1 MKQHLQI
8 ALDHEPLA
16 WINGVVYSNRPAWY
30 NVTARA
36 LHMDLIVPKERPH
49 HAPQPAVLF
58 LCGGAYMVMDRSIW
72 LPELMT
78 LARAGYTVASM
89 EYRTSNEAAF
99 PAALEDVK
107 TAIRF
112 LRAQGHT
119 VRVVC
124 ADQDK
129 AGNEC
134 FYVVPELNLYLL
146 NPIVERNGVTLP
158 RLDRSLLED
167 AIRDC
172 DVVHTTFV
180 LQLSH
185 TAVKIAKA
193 YNKPITSSFHCQA
206 ENVTA
211 HFLCKDLD
219 AINRG
224 VYRACYQMVYQY
236 SDIIHYPT
244 QFIRDTFEAVV
255 GPTNGRVISN
265 GVNSMFTPGPAKRP
279 AGLEGKFL
287 IVSTGR
293 LSSEKNQ
300 EILIKAI
307 GRSAHREQIHLILAG
322 EGPREEHYRHLAD
335 KYGVDMEIAFFSRQD
350 LLNLLRCADLYCH
363 PAEVEIESI
372 ACLEA
377 IACGLVPV
385 IANSP
390 KSAAKSFALD
400 EKSLFKNKDPEDMAA
415 KIDYWVEHPAERADY
430 SRKYLES
437 GTQFEQQSCMR
448 QMEQMLFDA
457 VALRGEP
464 T

>member
-1 MKQHLQI
+1 MTITIVCDILGEENNGTTI
-8 ALDHEPLA
+8 ACM
-16 WINGVVYSNRPAWY
+16 N
-30 NVTARA
+30 
-36 LHMDLIVPKERPH
+36 LIR
-49 HAPQPAVLF
+49 
-58 LCGGAYMVMDRSIW
+58 Y
-72 LPELMT
+72 
-78 LARAGYTVASM
+78 
-89 EYRTSNEAAF
+89 
-99 PAALEDVK
+99 
-107 TAIRF
+107 

-134 FYVVPELNLYLL
+134 FYVVPERNLYLL

-158 RLDRSLLED
+158 RVDRSILAE

-180 LQLSH
+180 LRLSH

-211 HFLCKDLD
+211 HFLCKDSA

-265 GVNSMFTPGPAKRP
+265 GVNSMFTPGPATRP
-279 AGLEGKFL
+279 EELKDKFL

-300 EILIKAI
+300 EILIEAI
-307 GRSAHREQIHLILAG
+307 GRSAYREQIHLILAG
-322 EGPREEHYRHLAD
+322 EGPRETHYRHLAER
-335 KYGVDMEIAFFSRQD
+335 YGVDMEISFFTRQE

-385 IANSP
+385 IADSP
-390 KSAAKSFALD
+390 KSAAKAFALD
-400 EKSLFKNKDPEDMAA
+400 DKSLFKNKDAEDMAR
-415 KIDYWVEHPAERADY
+415 KIDYWVSHPDERADY
-430 SRKYLES
+430 SRKYLDS

-457 VALRGEP
+457 TAMAGAPV
-464 T
+464 

>member
-1 MKQHLQI
+1 MTITIVCDILGEENNGTTI
-8 ALDHEPLA
+8 ACM
-16 WINGVVYSNRPAWY
+16 N
-30 NVTARA
+30 
-36 LHMDLIVPKERPH
+36 LIR
-49 HAPQPAVLF
+49 
-58 LCGGAYMVMDRSIW
+58 Y
-72 LPELMT
+72 
-78 LARAGYTVASM
+78 
-89 EYRTSNEAAF
+89 
-99 PAALEDVK
+99 
-107 TAIRF
+107 

-134 FYVVPELNLYLL
+134 FYVVPERNLYLL

-158 RLDRSLLED
+158 RVDRSILEE

-180 LQLSH
+180 LRLSH

-211 HFLCKDLD
+211 HFLCKDS
-219 AINRG
+219 A
-224 VYRACYQMVYQY
+224 A
-236 SDIIHYPT
+236 T

-265 GVNSMFTPGPAKRP
+265 GVNSMFTPGPATRP
-279 AGLEGKFL
+279 EGLEDKFL

-300 EILIKAI
+300 EILIEAI
-307 GRSAHREQIHLILAG
+307 GRSAYREQIHLILAG
-322 EGPREEHYRHLAD
+322 EGPREAHYRHLAERC
-335 KYGVDMEIAFFSRQD
+335 GVDMEISFFTRQE

-385 IANSP
+385 IADSP
-390 KSAAKSFALD
+390 KSAAKAFALD
-400 EKSLFKNKDPEDMAA
+400 DKSLFKNKDAEDMAR
-415 KIDYWVEHPAERADY
+415 KIDYWVSHPDERADY
-430 SRKYLES
+430 SRKYLDS

-457 VALRGEP
+457 AAMAGAPV
-464 T
+464 

>member
-1 MKQHLQI
+1 MTITIVCDILGEENNGTTI
-8 ALDHEPLA
+8 ACM
-16 WINGVVYSNRPAWY
+16 N
-30 NVTARA
+30 
-36 LHMDLIVPKERPH
+36 LIR
-49 HAPQPAVLF
+49 
-58 LCGGAYMVMDRSIW
+58 Y
-72 LPELMT
+72 
-78 LARAGYTVASM
+78 
-89 EYRTSNEAAF
+89 
-99 PAALEDVK
+99 
-107 TAIRF
+107 

-134 FYVVPELNLYLL
+134 FYVVPERNLYLL

-158 RLDRSLLED
+158 RVDRSILEE

-180 LQLSH
+180 LRLSH
-185 TAVKIAKA
+185 TAVKIAK
-193 YNKPITSSFHCQA
+193 A

-211 HFLCKDLD
+211 HFLCKDSA

-265 GVNSMFTPGPAKRP
+265 GVNSMFTPGPATRP
-279 AGLEGKFL
+279 EGLEDKFL

-300 EILIKAI
+300 EILIEAI
-307 GRSAHREQIHLILAG
+307 GRSAYREQIHLILAG
-322 EGPREEHYRHLAD
+322 EGPREAHYRHLAERC
-335 KYGVDMEIAFFSRQD
+335 GVDMEISFFTRQE

-385 IANSP
+385 IADSP
-390 KSAAKSFALD
+390 KSAAKAFALD
-400 EKSLFKNKDPEDMAA
+400 DKSLFKNKDAEDMAR
-415 KIDYWVEHPAERADY
+415 KIDYWVSHPDERADY
-430 SRKYLES
+430 SRKYLDS

-457 VALRGEP
+457 AAMAGAPV
-464 T
+464 

>member
-1 MKQHLQI
+1 MTITIVCDILGEENNGTTI
-8 ALDHEPLA
+8 ACMNL
-16 WINGVVYSNRPAWY
+16 
-30 NVTARA
+30 
-36 LHMDLIVPKERPH
+36 
-49 HAPQPAVLF
+49 
-58 LCGGAYMVMDRSIW
+58 
-72 LPELMT
+72 
-78 LARAGYTVASM
+78 
-89 EYRTSNEAAF
+89 
-99 PAALEDVK
+99 
-107 TAIRF
+107 IRF

-244 QFIRDTFEAVV
+244 QFIRDTL
-255 GPTNGRVISN
+255 S
-265 GVNSMFTPGPAKRP
+265 
-279 AGLEGKFL
+279 L
-287 IVSTGR
+287 IH
-293 LSSEKNQ
+293 
-300 EILIKAI
+300 I
-307 GRSAHREQIHLILAG
+307 
-322 EGPREEHYRHLAD
+322 
-335 KYGVDMEIAFFSRQD
+335 
-350 LLNLLRCADLYCH
+350 
-363 PAEVEIESI
+363 
-372 ACLEA
+372 
-377 IACGLVPV
+377 
-385 IANSP
+385 
-390 KSAAKSFALD
+390 
-400 EKSLFKNKDPEDMAA
+400 
-415 KIDYWVEHPAERADY
+415 
-430 SRKYLES
+430 
-437 GTQFEQQSCMR
+437 
-448 QMEQMLFDA
+448 
-457 VALRGEP
+457 
-464 T
+464 

>member
-1 MKQHLQI
+1 MTITIVCDILGEENNGTTI
-8 ALDHEPLA
+8 ACMNL
-16 WINGVVYSNRPAWY
+16 
-30 NVTARA
+30 
-36 LHMDLIVPKERPH
+36 
-49 HAPQPAVLF
+49 
-58 LCGGAYMVMDRSIW
+58 
-72 LPELMT
+72 
-78 LARAGYTVASM
+78 
-89 EYRTSNEAAF
+89 
-99 PAALEDVK
+99 
-107 TAIRF
+107 IRF
-112 LRAQGHT
+112 LHAQGHT

-158 RLDRSLLED
+158 RVDKALLED

-265 GVNSMFTPGPAKRP
+265 GVNSMFTPGPAKRRRDWKASSSSSRP
-279 AGLEGKFL
+279 AACRAKR
-287 IVSTGR
+287 IRRSSSTPSAARPTASRSTSSSPVKAPARSITVIWRKNTVSTW
-293 LSSEKNQ
+293 
-300 EILIKAI
+300 
-307 GRSAHREQIHLILAG
+307 RSR
-322 EGPREEHYRHLAD
+322 
-335 KYGVDMEIAFFSRQD
+335 FSRG
-350 LLNLLRCADLYCH
+350 RIC
-363 PAEVEIESI
+363 
-372 ACLEA
+372 
-377 IACGLVPV
+377 
-385 IANSP
+385 
-390 KSAAKSFALD
+390 
-400 EKSLFKNKDPEDMAA
+400 
-415 KIDYWVEHPAERADY
+415 
-430 SRKYLES
+430 
-437 GTQFEQQSCMR
+437 
-448 QMEQMLFDA
+448 
-457 VALRGEP
+457 
-464 T
+464 

>member
-1 MKQHLQI
+1 MTITIVCDILGEENNGTTI
-8 ALDHEPLA
+8 ACM
-16 WINGVVYSNRPAWY
+16 N
-30 NVTARA
+30 
-36 LHMDLIVPKERPH
+36 LIR
-49 HAPQPAVLF
+49 
-58 LCGGAYMVMDRSIW
+58 Y
-72 LPELMT
+72 
-78 LARAGYTVASM
+78 
-89 EYRTSNEAAF
+89 
-99 PAALEDVK
+99 
-107 TAIRF
+107 

-134 FYVVPELNLYLL
+134 FYVVPERNLYLL

-158 RLDRSLLED
+158 RVDRSILEE

-180 LQLSH
+180 LRLSH

-211 HFLCKDLD
+211 HFLCKDSA

-265 GVNSMFTPGPAKRP
+265 GVNSMFTPGPATRP
-279 AGLEGKFL
+279 EGLEDKFL

-300 EILIKAI
+300 EILIEAI
-307 GRSAHREQIHLILAG
+307 GRSAYREQIHLILAG
-322 EGPREEHYRHLAD
+322 EGRARRTTVTLP
-335 KYGVDMEIAFFSRQD
+335 
-350 LLNLLRCADLYCH
+350 
-363 PAEVEIESI
+363 
-372 ACLEA
+372 
-377 IACGLVPV
+377 
-385 IANSP
+385 
-390 KSAAKSFALD
+390 SAAA
-400 EKSLFKNKDPEDMAA
+400 
-415 KIDYWVEHPAERADY
+415 WTWR
-430 SRKYLES
+430 SRS
-437 GTQFEQQSCMR
+437 SRGRSC
-448 QMEQMLFDA
+448 
-457 VALRGEP
+457 
-464 T
+464 

>member
-1 MKQHLQI
+1 MTITIVCDILGEENNGTTI
-8 ALDHEPLA
+8 ACM
-16 WINGVVYSNRPAWY
+16 N
-30 NVTARA
+30 
-36 LHMDLIVPKERPH
+36 LIR
-49 HAPQPAVLF
+49 
-58 LCGGAYMVMDRSIW
+58 Y
-72 LPELMT
+72 
-78 LARAGYTVASM
+78 
-89 EYRTSNEAAF
+89 
-99 PAALEDVK
+99 
-107 TAIRF
+107 

-134 FYVVPELNLYLL
+134 FYVVPERNLYLL

-158 RLDRSLLED
+158 RVDRSILEE

-180 LQLSH
+180 LRLSH

-211 HFLCKDLD
+211 HFLCKDSA

-265 GVNSMFTPGPAKRP
+265 GVNSMFTPGPATRP
-279 AGLEGKFL
+279 EGLEDKFL

-300 EILIKAI
+300 EILIEAI
-307 GRSAHREQIHLILAG
+307 DRSAYREQIHLILAG
-322 EGPREEHYRHLAD
+322 EGPREAHYRHLAERC
-335 KYGVDMEIAFFSRQD
+335 GVDMEISFFTRQE
-350 LLNLLRCADLYCH
+350 LPNLLRCADLYCH

-385 IANSP
+385 IADSP
-390 KSAAKSFALD
+390 KSAAKAFALD
-400 EKSLFKNKDPEDMAA
+400 DKSLFKNKDAEDMAR
-415 KIDYWVEHPAERADY
+415 KIDYWVSHPDERADY
-430 SRKYLES
+430 SRKYLDS

-457 VALRGEP
+457 AALVGDP
-464 T
+464 A

>member
-1 MKQHLQI
+1 MTITIVCDILGEENNGTTI
-8 ALDHEPLA
+8 ACMNL
-16 WINGVVYSNRPAWY
+16 
-30 NVTARA
+30 
-36 LHMDLIVPKERPH
+36 
-49 HAPQPAVLF
+49 
-58 LCGGAYMVMDRSIW
+58 
-72 LPELMT
+72 
-78 LARAGYTVASM
+78 
-89 EYRTSNEAAF
+89 
-99 PAALEDVK
+99 
-107 TAIRF
+107 IRF

-158 RLDRSLLED
+158 RVDRSLLED

-279 AGLEGKFL
+279 EGLEGKFL

-300 EILIKAI
+300 EILIEAI
-307 GRSAHREQIHLILAG
+307 GRSRVFLAAG
-322 EGPREEHYRHLAD
+322 
-335 KYGVDMEIAFFSRQD
+335 S
-350 LLNLLRCADLYCH
+350 
-363 PAEVEIESI
+363 AE
-372 ACLEA
+372 
-377 IACGLVPV
+377 
-385 IANSP
+385 
-390 KSAAKSFALD
+390 SAALRRPLLPPRRGGDRVHRLPGGHRLRTGAGHRRLP
-400 EKSLFKNKDPEDMAA
+400 EKCGQG
-415 KIDYWVEHPAERADY
+415 IRAR
-430 SRKYLES
+430 RKVS
-437 GTQFEQQSCMR
+437 I
-448 QMEQMLFDA
+448 
-457 VALRGEP
+457 
-464 T
+464 

>member
-1 MKQHLQI
+1 MTITIVCDILGEENNGTTI
-8 ALDHEPLA
+8 ACMNL
-16 WINGVVYSNRPAWY
+16 
-30 NVTARA
+30 
-36 LHMDLIVPKERPH
+36 
-49 HAPQPAVLF
+49 
-58 LCGGAYMVMDRSIW
+58 
-72 LPELMT
+72 
-78 LARAGYTVASM
+78 
-89 EYRTSNEAAF
+89 
-99 PAALEDVK
+99 
-107 TAIRF
+107 IRF

-158 RLDRSLLED
+158 RPDRSLLED

-265 GVNSMFTPGPAKRP
+265 GVNSMFTPGRLLFCVRIFFCLFFLPIFLYAVR
-279 AGLEGKFL
+279 LFRFLFRSGKFL
-287 IVSTGR
+287 VCFR
-293 LSSEKNQ
+293 LFTVRQLVERHTQ
-300 EILIKAI
+300 ILRI
-307 GRSAHREQIHLILAG
+307 R
-322 EGPREEHYRHLAD
+322 
-335 KYGVDMEIAFFSRQD
+335 D
-350 LLNLLRCADLYCH
+350 LFHTDHGAQ
-363 PAEVEIESI
+363 
-372 ACLEA
+372 
-377 IACGLVPV
+377 LV
-385 IANSP
+385 
-390 KSAAKSFALD
+390 FQ
-400 EKSLFKNKDPEDMAA
+400 
-415 KIDYWVEHPAERADY
+415 
-430 SRKYLES
+430 RK
-437 GTQFEQQSCMR
+437 
-448 QMEQMLFDA
+448 
-457 VALRGEP
+457 
-464 T
+464 

>member
-1 MKQHLQI
+1 MTITIVCDILGEENNGTTI
-8 ALDHEPLA
+8 ACM
-16 WINGVVYSNRPAWY
+16 N
-30 NVTARA
+30 
-36 LHMDLIVPKERPH
+36 LIR
-49 HAPQPAVLF
+49 
-58 LCGGAYMVMDRSIW
+58 Y
-72 LPELMT
+72 
-78 LARAGYTVASM
+78 
-89 EYRTSNEAAF
+89 
-99 PAALEDVK
+99 
-107 TAIRF
+107 

-134 FYVVPELNLYLL
+134 FYVVPERNLYLL

-158 RLDRSLLED
+158 RVDRSILEE

-180 LQLSH
+180 LRLSH

-211 HFLCKDLD
+211 HFLCKDSA

-244 QFIRDTFEAVV
+244 QFIRDTFEI
-255 GPTNGRVISN
+255 T
-265 GVNSMFTPGPAKRP
+265 RP
-279 AGLEGKFL
+279 EGLEDKFL

-300 EILIKAI
+300 EILIEAI
-307 GRSAHREQIHLILAG
+307 GRSAYREQIHLILAG
-322 EGPREEHYRHLAD
+322 EGPREAHYRHLAERC
-335 KYGVDMEIAFFSRQD
+335 GVDMEISFFTRQE

-385 IANSP
+385 IADSP
-390 KSAAKSFALD
+390 KSAAKAFALD
-400 EKSLFKNKDPEDMAA
+400 EKSLFKNKDAEDMAR
-415 KIDYWVEHPAERADY
+415 KIDYWVSHPDERADY
-430 SRKYLES
+430 SRKYLDS

-457 VALRGEP
+457 AALVSDP
-464 T
+464 A

>member
-1 MKQHLQI
+1 MTITIVCDILGEENNGTTI
-8 ALDHEPLA
+8 ACM
-16 WINGVVYSNRPAWY
+16 N
-30 NVTARA
+30 
-36 LHMDLIVPKERPH
+36 LIR
-49 HAPQPAVLF
+49 
-58 LCGGAYMVMDRSIW
+58 Y
-72 LPELMT
+72 
-78 LARAGYTVASM
+78 
-89 EYRTSNEAAF
+89 
-99 PAALEDVK
+99 
-107 TAIRF
+107 

-134 FYVVPELNLYLL
+134 FYVVPERNLYLL

-158 RLDRSLLED
+158 RVDRSILEE

-180 LQLSH
+180 LRLSH
-185 TAVKIAKA
+185 TAVKDRQGVQ
-193 YNKPITSSFHCQA
+193 QA
-206 ENVTA
+206 HHVKLPLSGGKRHGA
-211 HFLCKDLD
+211 LSVQGLA

-265 GVNSMFTPGPAKRP
+265 GVNSMFTPGPATRP
-279 AGLEGKFL
+279 EGLEDKFL

-300 EILIKAI
+300 EILIEAI
-307 GRSAHREQIHLILAG
+307 GRSAYREQIHLILAG
-322 EGPREEHYRHLAD
+322 EGPREAHYRHLAERC
-335 KYGVDMEIAFFSRQD
+335 GVDMEISFFTRQE

-385 IANSP
+385 IADSP
-390 KSAAKSFALD
+390 KSAAKAFALD
-400 EKSLFKNKDPEDMAA
+400 DKSLFKNKDAEDMAR
-415 KIDYWVEHPAERADY
+415 KIDYWVSHPDERADY
-430 SRKYLES
+430 SRKYLDS

-457 VALRGEP
+457 AAMAGAPV
-464 T
+464 

>member
-1 MKQHLQI
+1 MTITIVCDILGEENNGTTI
-8 ALDHEPLA
+8 ACM
-16 WINGVVYSNRPAWY
+16 N
-30 NVTARA
+30 
-36 LHMDLIVPKERPH
+36 LIR
-49 HAPQPAVLF
+49 
-58 LCGGAYMVMDRSIW
+58 Y
-72 LPELMT
+72 
-78 LARAGYTVASM
+78 
-89 EYRTSNEAAF
+89 
-99 PAALEDVK
+99 
-107 TAIRF
+107 

-134 FYVVPELNLYLL
+134 FYVVPERNLYLL

-158 RLDRSLLED
+158 RVDRSILEE

-180 LQLSH
+180 LRLSH

-211 HFLCKDLD
+211 HFLCKDSA

-265 GVNSMFTPGPAKRP
+265 GVNSMFTPGPATRP
-279 AGLEGKFL
+279 EGLEDKFL

-293 LSSEKNQ
+293 LLPFALNSDLSGDSTEKKVEKSSVVLYLSTRAVIDSVTAPSELCFCDILKS
-300 EILIKAI
+300 EI
-307 GRSAHREQIHLILAG
+307 SAPHAVSRYTSSRMPDAG
-322 EGPREEHYRHLAD
+322 AKG
-335 KYGVDMEIAFFSRQD
+335 
-350 LLNLLRCADLYCH
+350 
-363 PAEVEIESI
+363 
-372 ACLEA
+372 
-377 IACGLVPV
+377 
-385 IANSP
+385 
-390 KSAAKSFALD
+390 AKSQPKWKAGFLICTSPVRPLRFFGVLMSLVAPTTKATGPQILTSSTFSPGFNSD
-400 EKSLFKNKDPEDMAA
+400 FTSRRKGRNAFSEWSTSWSFKTTKASVSILFSTRKTLSAFKKSSLTLKVF
-415 KIDYWVEHPAERADY
+415 R
-430 SRKYLES
+430 
-437 GTQFEQQSCMR
+437 
-448 QMEQMLFDA
+448 
-457 VALRGEP
+457 
-464 T
+464 

>member
-1 MKQHLQI
+1 MTITIVCDILGEENNGTTI
-8 ALDHEPLA
+8 ACM
-16 WINGVVYSNRPAWY
+16 N
-30 NVTARA
+30 
-36 LHMDLIVPKERPH
+36 LIR
-49 HAPQPAVLF
+49 
-58 LCGGAYMVMDRSIW
+58 Y
-72 LPELMT
+72 
-78 LARAGYTVASM
+78 
-89 EYRTSNEAAF
+89 
-99 PAALEDVK
+99 
-107 TAIRF
+107 

-134 FYVVPELNLYLL
+134 FYVVPERNLYLL

-158 RLDRSLLED
+158 RVDRSILEE

-180 LQLSH
+180 LRLSH

-211 HFLCKDLD
+211 HFLCKDSA

-265 GVNSMFTPGPAKRP
+265 GVNSMFTPGPATRP
-279 AGLEGKFL
+279 EGLEDKFL

-300 EILIKAI
+300 EILIEAI
-307 GRSAHREQIHLILAG
+307 GRSAYREQIHLILAG
-322 EGPREEHYRHLAD
+322 EGPREAHYRHLAERC
-335 KYGVDMEIAFFSRQD
+335 GVDMEISFFTRQE

-385 IANSP
+385 IADSP
-390 KSAAKSFALD
+390 KSAAKAFALD
-400 EKSLFKNKDPEDMAA
+400 DKSLFKNKDAEDMAR
-415 KIDYWVEHPAERADY
+415 KIDYWVSHPDERADY
-430 SRKYLES
+430 SRKYLDS
-437 GTQFEQQSCMR
+437 GTQFEQQSCKL

-457 VALRGEP
+457 AAMAGAPV
-464 T
+464 